1 MPNLINGI
9 EIISA
14 WTDALNE
21 ICQEVGGL
29 ERDNHA
35 GIWDPWLHTA
45 TTENWEDIWYALD
58 NLRSKSPMVFTN
70 SDLDTLLTTR
80 NILDSKDARLKT
92 RVMDTKEYKRYAWR
106 QMCSMREVVNRYN
119 EVSIPNTPP
128 SKYHK

>member
-1 MPNLINGI
+1 MPNLINGM
-9 EIISA
+9 EIIDA

-21 ICQEVGGL
+21 ICQTAGGL
-29 ERDNHA
+29 ERDNTT

-58 NLRSKSPMVFTN
+58 TLRSTSPGIFTN

-80 NILDSKDARLKT
+80 NILDSKDARIKS
-92 RVMDTKEYKRYAWR
+92 RVMDTKDYKKYAWR

-119 EVSIPNTPP
+119 EVDVPNRPKNT
-128 SKYHK
+128 